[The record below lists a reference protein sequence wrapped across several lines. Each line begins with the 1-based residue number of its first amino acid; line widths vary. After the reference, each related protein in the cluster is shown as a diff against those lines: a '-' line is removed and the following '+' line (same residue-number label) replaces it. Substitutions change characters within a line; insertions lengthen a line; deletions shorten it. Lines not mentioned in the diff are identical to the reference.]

1 MSMQRAA
8 TDIVVTNL
16 SYLKQF
22 PQTPTRPA
30 RAAFYLYVAEQ
41 LIREVKSQEL
51 FCDLGD
57 KLIALAEQAYA
68 FRRGD
73 RIEEL
78 SQALYALP
86 LPGPYKSAAGY
97 FRALG
102 LRRRGELG
110 TATSLLER
118 VASEPSHEYT
128 SRAIQSL
135 GAEYQ
140 FRGDFESA
148 LKLYD
153 EAGRRAAEKIT
164 SDPMAQLLVQRNIA
178 VVKSLRG
185 DHRGALADLQRMS
198 PFARAVGSIQPHL
211 YYDYLN
217 SLAVEY
223 GELGRLQEAERASR
237 VALSSPFAGAYPE
250 WLETFDDITSKRQR
264 PSHSAVAV
272 RLPTASD
279 PAVDGLGEA
288 HNLVRLPPSERPA
301 ISAGGGHPQG
311 AQARILNFQQWKTTI
326 KSSSPTKGEAV
337 VTAEQRIRMTTGEK
351 LIRLMDLIS
360 RDETDDETIDK
371 ILEAVEEIV
380 LNRRSEKLD

>member
-8 TDIVVTNL
+8 TNLIVTNL

-22 PQTPTRPA
+22 PQMQTRPA
-30 RAAFYLYVAEQ
+30 RAAFYLHVAEQ
-41 LIREVKSQEL
+41 LIREVKSQQL
-51 FCDLGD
+51 FIDLGD

-68 FRRGD
+68 FRQGE

-86 LPGPYKSAAGY
+86 LPGPYKSAAAY
-97 FRALG
+97 FGALG
-102 LRRRGELG
+102 LRRRGELE
-110 TATSLLER
+110 TATSLLEK
-118 VASEPSHEYT
+118 VATEPSHEYT

-135 GAEYQ
+135 GAEFQ
-140 FRGDFESA
+140 LRGDFESA
-148 LKLYD
+148 LKLYK
-153 EAGRRAAEKIT
+153 EASLRATEKIT
-164 SDPMAQLLVQRNIA
+164 SDPLTHLLVHRNIA

-198 PFARAVGSIQPHL
+198 PLARAVASIQPHV
-211 YYDYLN
+211 YFDYLN

-223 GELGRLQEAERASR
+223 GELGRLQDAERASR
-237 VALSSPFAGAYPE
+237 IALSSPFAGAYPE
-250 WLETFDDITSKRQR
+250 WRETFDDIASKRLR

-272 RLPTASD
+272 RLPPT
-279 PAVDGLGEA
+279 PVQAVDGLGEA
-288 HNLVRLPPSERPA
+288 HNLLRLPPIERPA
-301 ISAGGGHPQG
+301 IEATDSHPQG
-311 AQARILNFQQWKTTI
+311 ARARILNFQQWKTTI
-326 KSSSPTKGEAV
+326 KPSSRANVEGI
-337 VTAEQRIRMTTGEK
+337 TAEQRIRMTTGEK

-360 RDETDDETIDK
+360 RDETDDETIDR